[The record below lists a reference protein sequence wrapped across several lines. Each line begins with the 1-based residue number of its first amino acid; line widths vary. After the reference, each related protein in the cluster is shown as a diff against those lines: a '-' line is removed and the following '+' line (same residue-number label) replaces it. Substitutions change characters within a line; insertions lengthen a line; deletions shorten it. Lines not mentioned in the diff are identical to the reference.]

1 VISVGIASL
10 LDLDLKKIIDG
21 IESRCGIKLPR
32 EVIEVYLDRE
42 QDLLFIRFREPK
54 SIEVGEPLSTKAV
67 VTIFTDEESGKVTAI
82 EVISLED
89 LAKELGLQ
97 LSIL

>member
-1 VISVGIASL
+1 MISVGIASL

-67 VTIFTDEESGKVTAI
+67 VTIFTDEGSGEVTAI
-82 EVISLED
+82 EVIGLED
-89 LAKELGLQ
+89 LMNELG
-97 LSIL
+97 I

>member
-1 VISVGIASL
+1 VGIASL

-32 EVIEVYLDRE
+32 EVIEVYFDRG
-42 QDLLFIRFREPK
+42 QDSLFIMFREPK

-67 VTIFTDEESGKVTAI
+67 VTIFTDGEWREATAI

>member
-1 VISVGIASL
+1 MIGVGIASL

-32 EVIEVYLDRE
+32 EVIEVYFDRE

-67 VTIFTDEESGKVTAI
+67 VTIFTDEESGEVTAI

-89 LAKELGLQ
+89 LMNELG
-97 LSIL
+97 I

>member
-1 VISVGIASL
+1 VGIASL

-67 VTIFTDEESGKVTAI
+67 VTIFTDEESGEVTAI

-89 LAKELGLQ
+89 LMNELG
-97 LSIL
+97 I

>member
-1 VISVGIASL
+1 VGIALL

-32 EVIEVYLDRE
+32 EVIEVYFDRE
-42 QDLLFIRFREPK
+42 QDLLFIMFREPK
-54 SIEVGEPLSTKAV
+54 SIEVGESLSTKAV
-67 VTIFTDEESGKVTAI
+67 ITIFTDEGSNEVTAI

>member
-1 VISVGIASL
+1 MISVGIASL

-67 VTIFTDEESGKVTAI
+67 VTIFTDEESGEVTAI
-82 EVISLED
+82 EVIGLED
-89 LAKELGLQ
+89 LMNELG
-97 LSIL
+97 I

>member
-1 VISVGIASL
+1 VGIASL

-32 EVIEVYLDRE
+32 EVIEVYFDRE

-67 VTIFTDEESGKVTAI
+67 VTIFTDEESGEVTAI

-89 LAKELGLQ
+89 LMNELG
-97 LSIL
+97 I

>member
-1 VISVGIASL
+1 MISVGIASL

-67 VTIFTDEESGKVTAI
+67 VTIFTDEESGEVTAI

-89 LAKELGLQ
+89 LMNELG
-97 LSIL
+97 I

>member
-10 LDLDLKKIIDG
+10 LDLYLKKITDS

-54 SIEVGEPLSTKAV
+54 SLEVGEPLATKAV
-67 VTIFTDEESGKVTAI
+67 VTIFTDEGSDEVTAI
-82 EVISLED
+82 EVIGLED
-89 LAKELGLQ
+89 LMNKLG
-97 LSIL
+97 I

>member
-1 VISVGIASL
+1 VIGVGIASL
-10 LDLDLKKIIDG
+10 LDLDLKKIVDG

-32 EVIEVYLDRE
+32 EVIEVYFDRE

-67 VTIFTDEESGKVTAI
+67 VTIFTDEESGEVTAI
-82 EVISLED
+82 EVIGLED
-89 LAKELGLQ
+89 LMNELG
-97 LSIL
+97 I

>member
-1 VISVGIASL
+1 MIGVGIASL

-67 VTIFTDEESGKVTAI
+67 VTIFTDEESGEVTAI
-82 EVISLED
+82 EVIGLED
-89 LAKELGLQ
+89 LMNELG
-97 LSIL
+97 I

>member
-1 VISVGIASL
+1 VIGVGIASL

-32 EVIEVYLDRE
+32 EVIEVYFDRE

-67 VTIFTDEESGKVTAI
+67 VTIFTDEESGEVTAI
-82 EVISLED
+82 EVIGLED
-89 LAKELGLQ
+89 LMNELG
-97 LSIL
+97 I

>member
-1 VISVGIASL
+1 MISVGIASL

-67 VTIFTDEESGKVTAI
+67 VTIFTDEGSGEVTAI

-89 LAKELGLQ
+89 LMNELG
-97 LSIL
+97 I

>member
-1 VISVGIASL
+1 VIGVGIASL

-32 EVIEVYLDRE
+32 EVIEVYFDRE

-67 VTIFTDEESGKVTAI
+67 VTIFTDEESGEVTAI

-89 LAKELGLQ
+89 LMNELG
-97 LSIL
+97 I

>member
-1 VISVGIASL
+1 VGIVSL

-67 VTIFTDEESGKVTAI
+67 VTIFTDEESGEVTAI

-89 LAKELGLQ
+89 LMNELG
-97 LSIL
+97 I

>member
-1 VISVGIASL
+1 VGIASL

-67 VTIFTDEESGKVTAI
+67 VTIFTDEESGEVTAI
-82 EVISLED
+82 EVIGLED
-89 LAKELGLQ
+89 LMNELG
-97 LSIL
+97 I

>member
-1 VISVGIASL
+1 MISVGIVSL

-67 VTIFTDEESGKVTAI
+67 VTIFTDEESGEVTAI

-89 LAKELGLQ
+89 LMNELG
-97 LSIL
+97 I

>member
-1 VISVGIASL
+1 MIGVGIASL

-32 EVIEVYLDRE
+32 EVIEVYFDRE

-67 VTIFTDEESGKVTAI
+67 VTIFTDEESGEVTAI
-82 EVISLED
+82 EVIGLED
-89 LAKELGLQ
+89 LMNELG
-97 LSIL
+97 I